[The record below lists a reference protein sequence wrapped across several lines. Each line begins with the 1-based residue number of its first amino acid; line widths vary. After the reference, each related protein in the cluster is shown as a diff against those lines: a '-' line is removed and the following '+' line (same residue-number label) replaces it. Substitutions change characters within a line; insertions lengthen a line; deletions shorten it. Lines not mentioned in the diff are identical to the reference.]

1 MLSRAREKGLDGEE
15 LQRLGE
21 ANGLPEFVAAG
32 AFLEQ
37 YLTVLDGRGAVD
49 YSDLIRR
56 ATIEA
61 TLHRDELRAA
71 YAHVFVDEYQDTDTG
86 QVALLRAIAGDGR
99 DLVVVGDPHQSIYAF
114 RGAEVRGL
122 LDFPTDFPRRRRLAG
137 RGGGAGDHPPVR
149 AAAPHRRAA
158 GRRPDRAARQHP
170 RECARG
176 LPGAH
181 GRGGG
186 ARRGPGHRAHL
197 RQ

>member
-71 YAHVFVDEYQDTDTG
+71 
-86 QVALLRAIAGDGR
+86 LRAR
-99 DLVVVGDPHQSIYAF
+99 L
-114 RGAEVRGL
+114 
-122 LDFPTDFPRRRRLAG
+122 RRR
-137 RGGGAGDHPPVR
+137 V
-149 AAAPHRRAA
+149 
-158 GRRPDRAARQHP
+158 
-170 RECARG
+170 
-176 LPGAH
+176 
-181 GRGGG
+181 
-186 ARRGPGHRAHL
+186 PGHRHRAGGAAAGD
-197 RQ
+197 RR